1 MLKWV
6 LCSSLRFPCT
16 SGILPGQGRASMH
29 LRAMNLPKVE
39 SSICFKSFMLSQSCS
54 SQTLIISPFQLNRR
68 FTLLNSGSATRMA
81 AVFYPVPLIFCQ
93 AHNAWLISVCSKGC
107 SYLFLL
113 SAIKYIL
120 FDLIA
125 QHLYLESFFL
135 PVIFYIVNIQKEL
148 LCSSGKCNFSSLVLL
163 LLMNRFHSFW
173 CTSVCVPL
181 PPSHAKIRVYWF

>member
-6 LCSSLRFPCT
+6 LCSSLRFPRT

-29 LRAMNLPKVE
+29 LRAMNSPKVE

-68 FTLLNSGSATRMA
+68 FTLLNSGSATLIA

-125 QHLYLESFFL
+125 QHLYLDRFFYLSSFILWTYKKSCSVTLENVIFFL
-135 PVIFYIVNIQKEL
+135 LSFY
-148 LCSSGKCNFSSLVLL
+148 F
-163 LLMNRFHSFW
+163 
-173 CTSVCVPL
+173 
-181 PPSHAKIRVYWF
+181 